1 MSQWDL
7 TQDILVQRYK
17 RFLADTGSGLTLH
30 CPNTGAM
37 TGMQAPGSRIAYR
50 PTEGG
55 KTAGRW
61 ILIETETGLA
71 CVDSALANQWVKQSI
86 EAWMPD
92 FTWRSEVKLAGK
104 RIDFC
109 GESEQSKFWIE
120 VKGVTLHLG
129 NGQGAF
135 PDAVSQRALEH
146 VQVLLERVEA
156 GEQAALMYVLMHNGI
171 ERVRSAQEI
180 HPAYAKAVEAAAQ
193 KGLQV
198 WQWPTQLSWLGVQ
211 MGSPER
217 LA

>member
-1 MSQWDL
+1 MTSWDL
-7 TQDILVQRYK
+7 TQDVLVQRYK
-17 RFLADTGSGLTLH
+17 RFLADTESGLTLH

-50 PTEGG
+50 PTQGG

-86 EAWMPD
+86 DAWMPD

-109 GESEQSKFWIE
+109 GESEQSIFWIE
-120 VKGVTLHLG
+120 VKAVSLLLG
-129 NGQGAF
+129 HGQGAF

-171 ERVRSAQEI
+171 DQVRSAREI
-180 HPAYAKAVEAAAQ
+180 HPAYADAVEEAAQ

-198 WQWPTQLSWLGVQ
+198 WQWPTQLSWRGVH
-211 MGSPER
+211 MGMPER